1 MWKKEKKD
9 RLRSPPK
16 NNPHVV
22 FFSPFLSSRLKFISI
37 SSFEDPATRKNC
49 FVHPS
54 NKHRG
59 KWHNLRGS
67 LTMDHVLFIEDSTRE
82 VLLDHRFSSVYETL
96 VVSSREGGE
105 VNSAEPVR
113 VNPKRVVR
121 KVYRGGEGRILDLVT
136 LLRIRSWHTLLG
148 CIRISSRECSN

>member
-1 MWKKEKKD
+1 
-9 RLRSPPK
+9 
-16 NNPHVV
+16 
-22 FFSPFLSSRLKFISI
+22 
-37 SSFEDPATRKNC
+37 
-49 FVHPS
+49 
-54 NKHRG
+54 
-59 KWHNLRGS
+59 
-67 LTMDHVLFIEDSTRE
+67 MDHVLFIEDSTRE

-96 VVSSREGGE
+96 VVSSRE